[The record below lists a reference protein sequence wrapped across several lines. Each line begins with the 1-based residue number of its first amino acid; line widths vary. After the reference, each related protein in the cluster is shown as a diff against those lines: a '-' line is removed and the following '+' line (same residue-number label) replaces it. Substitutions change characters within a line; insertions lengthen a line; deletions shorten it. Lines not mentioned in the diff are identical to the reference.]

1 MALDLCTSV
10 RTADT
15 FAGQVMDAFDFLGP
29 AGWLTGSDARP
40 YQRDWLDRYGKAPL
54 GVARPASTAEVAQ
67 VVAVARE
74 LGVAVVPQGGNTGL
88 CGAAV
93 AEDRAVILTL
103 NRMAAMGPVDP
114 DGGTVE
120 VEAGLVLAD
129 LHARLDG
136 SGLAFPLHLGAEG
149 SARIGGLIATNAGG
163 SQAFRHGTMAD
174 LVLGLEVVLADGTIW
189 DGRRAVQKDNA
200 GYPLRRLFAGS
211 EGTLGIIT
219 RAVLRLTPAPRAEA
233 TALLALP
240 DAEALVTFG
249 RHLRA
254 TAGEFLA
261 AIEFFSD
268 QGLDWALKHLTL
280 DWPLDSRAPF
290 YLLVSLSTT
299 STRVALDD
307 IFAEVL
313 ETGMAQGLVL
323 DGAIAASLAQ
333 SKAFWRLREEQ
344 PEGQRLEGP
353 QIKHDI
359 SVPVA
364 RIPDFLSRG
373 AALCQAHQ
381 TGIRINPFGHLGD
394 GNIHYNISPPA
405 GISFAGDIGD
415 LSLKLCAL
423 AQDIGGS
430 FAAEHGLGR
439 SKVALA
445 DRLRSPAERQLMA
458 RIKAAL
464 DPEGVFNPGVI
475 LRNPKEELS

>member
-1 MALDLCTSV
+1 MD
-10 RTADT
+10 D
-15 FAGQVMDAFDFLGP
+15 FAFLGP
-29 AGWLTGSDARP
+29 AGWLTGPDALP
-40 YQRDWLDRYGKAPL
+40 YQRDWLDRYGTPPV
-54 GVARPASTAEVAQ
+54 GVARPASTAEVAR
-67 VVAVARE
+67 VVGIARN
-74 LGVAVVPQGGNTGL
+74 LGVAIVPQGGNTGL

-93 AEDRAVILTL
+93 AEGRAVILSL
-103 NRMAAMGPVDP
+103 NRMTAMGAVDI

-136 SGLAFPLHLGAEG
+136 TGLVFPLHLGAEG

-200 GYPLRRLFAGS
+200 GYALRRLFAGS

-219 RAVLRLTPAPRAEA
+219 RAVLRLAPAPRAEA

-240 DAEALVTFG
+240 DAEALVAFG
-249 RHLRA
+249 RILRA
-254 TAGEFLA
+254 TAGEFLSA
-261 AIEFFSD
+261 AEFFSD
-268 QGLDWALKHLTL
+268 QGLDWTLTHLAL
-280 DWPLDSRAPF
+280 DWPLASRAPF

-299 STRVALDD
+299 SARVALDD
-307 IFAEVL
+307 ILAEAL
-313 ETGMAQGLVL
+313 EAGMTQGMLV

-333 SKAFWRLREEQ
+333 GRAFWRLREEQ

-353 QIKHDI
+353 QAKHDI
-359 SVPVA
+359 AVPVA

-381 TGIRINPFGHLGD
+381 PGIRINPFGHLGD
-394 GNIHYNISPPA
+394 GNIHYNISPPP
-405 GISFAGDIGD
+405 GTGFAGDVGD
-415 LSLKLCAL
+415 LSRQLYAL
-423 AQDIGGS
+423 AQEMGGS

-445 DRLRSPAERQLMA
+445 DRLRSPVERQMMA

-464 DPEGVFNPGVI
+464 DPEGLLNPGVI
-475 LRNPKEELS
+475 LRDTKEELSRSATIFV

>member
-1 MALDLCTSV
+1 MDE
-10 RTADT
+10 
-15 FAGQVMDAFDFLGP
+15 FAFLGP
-29 AGWLTGSDARP
+29 AGWLTGADALSH
-40 YQRDWLDRYGKAPL
+40 QRDWLDRYGIAPV
-54 GVARPASTAEVAQ
+54 GVARPASTDEVAR
-67 VVAVARE
+67 VVTVAQG
-74 LGVAVVPQGGNTGL
+74 LGLAVVPQGGNTGL

-93 AEDRAVILTL
+93 AEGRAVILSL
-103 NRMAAMGPVDP
+103 NRMAAMGAVDL

-129 LHARLDG
+129 LHARLEN
-136 SGLAFPLHLGAEG
+136 SGLVFPLHLGAEG

-200 GYPLRRLFAGS
+200 GYALRRLFAGS

-219 RAVLRLTPAPRAEA
+219 RAVLRLAPAPRAEA

-240 DAEALVTFG
+240 DAEAVVGFG

-261 AIEFFSD
+261 AAEFFSD
-268 QGLDWALKHLTL
+268 QGLDWALKHLAL
-280 DWPLDSRAPF
+280 DWPLGTRAPF

-299 STRVALDD
+299 SAQVALDD
-307 IFAEVL
+307 IFAEAL
-313 ETGMAQGLVL
+313 EAGMAQGLVL

-333 SKAFWRLREEQ
+333 RSAFWRLREDQ
-344 PEGQRLEGP
+344 PEGQRLEGA
-353 QIKHDI
+353 QVKHDI
-359 SVPVA
+359 SVPIA
-364 RIPDFLSRG
+364 RIPDFLAEG

-381 TGIRINPFGHLGD
+381 PGIRVNPFGHLGD
-394 GNIHYNISPPA
+394 GNIHYNISPPEGA
-405 GISFAGDIGD
+405 GFAGDIAD
-415 LSLKLCAL
+415 LSLRICAL
-423 AQDIGGS
+423 AQGMGGS

-445 DRLRSPAERQLMA
+445 DQLRSPVERRLMA
-458 RIKAAL
+458 EIKAAL
-464 DPEGVFNPGVI
+464 DPWALFNPGVI
-475 LRNPKEELS
+475 LRNAKEELS